1 MLRGLFVYSFY
12 SGKGI
17 ELYIRLFGNASK
29 MRGELKFAIKMIP
42 SFFSSLLF
50 LTVTLLDTRSV
61 WSSSLLRLSKAFDKS
76 IIMVQNFVHLFRS
89 AFQDSFLKG
98 NAAYYGFFVWDILWT
113 CFPYSDLVV
122 RKGYFPRLG

>member
-61 WSSSLLRLSKAFDKS
+61 
-76 IIMVQNFVHLFRS
+76 
-89 AFQDSFLKG
+89 
-98 NAAYYGFFVWDILWT
+98 
-113 CFPYSDLVV
+113 
-122 RKGYFPRLG
+122 